1 MARYNYFIGGFGD
14 YYSEW
19 FRNNISG
26 AGYCDIDQVSICINK
41 PCWQPL
47 AIVET
52 VYDTGKYNKY
62 TTVVEYIAEKLGIPA
77 YLVYY
82 KPTAMDTNSLELK
95 IMRLKPLKSV
105 LEGSAEMQHNLL
117 QINKSTSRRKLSACI
132 YPLISSD

>member
-62 TTVVEYIAEKLGIPA
+62 TTVVEYLAEKLGIPA

-95 IMRLKPLKSV
+95 IMRLKPLKSE
-105 LEGSAEMQHNLL
+105 LEGVYEGDWAMEMIQLQEEHN
-117 QINKSTSRRKLSACI
+117 KVCKHKK
-132 YPLISSD
+132 